1 MRPYAPFIRR
11 GRSLEHP
18 VKNSFWTSIRR
29 LPVVSWLAG
38 GLVAASLGWLALAVN
53 SGAFTPHDERWAVA
67 PGEFTAD
74 GFSTQKKLLKLP
86 DSTVAYV
93 ELGEGPPLLLL
104 HGCPFSAYEWS
115 AVLPELAKHFR
126 VIVPD
131 LRGLGDT
138 PVRLND
144 DYRLPTDVT
153 LVRQLMDELEI
164 PSAYFVAH
172 DHGGAVLQ
180 LLMQHDPAR
189 ITKAVISNAE
199 AYDQWP
205 SAPELPILKAIVHP
219 ATSPLMYHALKFEWA
234 QRLAFS
240 IAVHDVNTLTPPLL
254 RGYALPHMATPERWQ
269 RLRRF
274 FRWQLDPTHA
284 RLTTGAVPAMRAFRA
299 PTLLLWGEQDENFG
313 PRIARRL
320 ARDIPGVVGIH
331 FLRRSEHMPF
341 AEEPV
346 EYAQTVVA
354 FLESRL
360 VAPHA
365 AKALA
370 AARAGPSAETTAR
383 RQ

>member
-1 MRPYAPFIRR
+1 MNAEKLRR
-11 GRSLEHP
+11 QL
-18 VKNSFWTSIRR
+18 VKNPFWNSNRAA
-29 LPVVSWLAG
+29 LFWLTGA
-38 GLVAASLGWLALAVN
+38 LVGASLGWLAMAMN
-53 SGAFTPHDERWAVA
+53 SGAFIPHDGRWAVA

-74 GFSTQKKLLKLP
+74 GFSAQKKLLKLP
-86 DSTVAYV
+86 DSRVAYI
-93 ELGEGPPLLLL
+93 ELGRGPPLLLL

-153 LVRQLMDELEI
+153 LVRQLMDELDI

-205 SAPELPILKAIVHP
+205 SAPEVPILKAIVHP
-219 ATSPLMYHALKFEWA
+219 VTSPVMYHALKFEWA

-240 IAVHDVNTLTPPLL
+240 IAVHDVDTLTPALL
-254 RGYALPHMATPERWQ
+254 RGYALPHVATPERWQ

-274 FRWQLDPTHA
+274 FRWQLDPAHA
-284 RLTTGAVPAMRAFRA
+284 QLTVDAVPAMRAFRA
-299 PTLLLWGEQDENFG
+299 PALLLWGEQDENFG
-313 PRIARRL
+313 PRVARRL
-320 ARDIPGVVGIH
+320 ARDIPGVTGIH
-331 FLRRSEHMPF
+331 FLKRSEHMPF
-341 AEEPV
+341 AEEPD
-346 EYAQTVVA
+346 EYAQTVIA
-354 FLESRL
+354 FLKFGS

-365 AKALA
+365 TKALA
-370 AARAGPSAETTAR
+370 AARADSQAQPMAR
-383 RQ
+383 GH